1 MGTNGN
7 DRRKTDRRKEDR
19 RQLERR
25 SDDQLGTEA
34 EDERVVALTPE
45 LEYELARVRSTIDA
59 RAALDAERAEQERS
73 ARRLF
78 RRRRRA

>member
-1 MGTNGN
+1 MGTNAN

-19 RQLERR
+19 RQLER
-25 SDDQLGTEA
+25 SDDRLGTGAVE
-34 EDERVVALTPE
+34 LTPE
-45 LEYELARVRSTIDA
+45 LEYELARVRSTIDV

-73 ARRLF
+73 GRRLF